1 MLVFRRQDHSNDFI
15 STDFVSDVQEIVKS
29 VLKAYIRGET
39 KVLEKYCSPEIIER
53 CKAEY
58 QVCEMQ
64 GTFYDNKILHI
75 SEVDIRETKMMG
87 DNPLI
92 IVGFHTKQVYYV

>member
-1 MLVFRRQDHSNDFI
+1 
-15 STDFVSDVQEIVKS
+15 
-29 VLKAYIRGET
+29 
-39 KVLEKYCSPEIIER
+39 
-53 CKAEY
+53 
-58 QVCEMQ
+58 MQ